1 MNVTE
6 LITGIELP
14 HKINI
19 YILCIKYLSIYNSYV
34 SYRIVF
40 FITMYVYVRI

>member
-19 YILCIKYLSIYNSYV
+19 YILCIKYLSNI
-34 SYRIVF
+34 
-40 FITMYVYVRI
+40 